1 MNLYILLVLNFKID
15 YNYVPFF
22 PRETHQY
29 LMTTKLCSAS
39 LHEPEVLFGLLK
51 WKFMQTKHAYLN
63 FILVL

>member
-1 MNLYILLVLNFKID
+1 MLNFKID

-39 LHEPEVLFGLLK
+39 LHEPEFFLLTQMEIHANKACIFKLYLGLIKCLE
-51 WKFMQTKHAYLN
+51 LCN
-63 FILVL
+63 